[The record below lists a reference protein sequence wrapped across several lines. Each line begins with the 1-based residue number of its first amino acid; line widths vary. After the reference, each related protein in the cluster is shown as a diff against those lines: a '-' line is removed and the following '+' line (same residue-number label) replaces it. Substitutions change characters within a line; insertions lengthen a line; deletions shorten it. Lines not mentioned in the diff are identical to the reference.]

1 LRLSASVFEPPWK
14 VGVAPTVCPEDVSTV
29 TLWPSGA
36 ALVKSI
42 TTLPAFAESDFVL
55 YSSCPL
61 EEAARL
67 SVLAGTLDSPPAAG
81 APVLLE
87 LEELVDGVE
96 LAGASGVLADDV
108 VFEELPQPARATIP
122 TSTGTNA
129 SRLRVRCAFG

>member
-1 LRLSASVFEPPWK
+1 
-14 VGVAPTVCPEDVSTV
+14 
-29 TLWPSGA
+29 
-36 ALVKSI
+36 VKSI

-81 APVLLE
+81 ALVLL
-87 LEELVDGVE
+87 ELVDGVE
-96 LAGASGVLADDV
+96 LAAASGVLADEV

-122 TSTGTNA
+122 ISTGTNA
-129 SRLRVRCAFG
+129 SPLRIRCAFG